1 MDVSAQ
7 SCVRIVTAAQVRM
20 PFRHLA
26 PLRTSSCAL
35 ALASLLC
42 IPAAATEEIFA
53 KRPAFSWGDLPAE
66 RAATCEEVRTMAEG
80 LPEDSDMRIDLTV
93 IGKLE
98 LVKSDGVLWYLG
110 LCALPGVRILC
121 VAYESN
127 DMKVGDTVYMKGG
140 YRRTGPDH
148 VLLDPC
154 LANRPEEGETPPSK
168 N

>member
-1 MDVSAQ
+1 MFFRRLRAAL
-7 SCVRIVTAAQVRM
+7 RIFVHV
-20 PFRHLA
+20 PGIIG
-26 PLRTSSCAL
+26 
-35 ALASLLC
+35 LLC
-42 IPAAATEEIFA
+42 GPAAATEEIFA

-66 RAATCEEVRTMAEG
+66 RAATCEEVRAMAEG
-80 LPEDSDMRIDLTV
+80 LPEDADMRIDLTV
-93 IGKLE
+93 IGKLG

-110 LCALPGVRILC
+110 ICAPPGVRILC

-127 DMKVGDTVYMKGG
+127 GMKVGDTVYMKGG

-154 LANRPEEGETPPSK
+154 LANRPEEGETPQPK